1 MAKENYRELHFS
13 SKKEMR
19 RYMAAHPNST
29 FISKKEYK
37 KRRKQQFD
45 EDVYKKKKKQKRREK
60 REQLFEDVHNE
71 LKTKYDAK
79 NDADLCC
86 KIFQDITSMIE
97 SIRNS

>member
-19 RYMAAHPNST
+19 RYFEKHPNST
-29 FISKKEYK
+29 AISKKEYK

-45 EDVYKKKKKQKRREK
+45 EDVYKKKKKQKCREK
-60 REQLFEDVHNE
+60 CEQLVEDVHNE
-71 LKTKYDAK
+71 FKTKYDTK

>member
-1 MAKENYRELHFS
+1 MYTTITKAVGRKPPEGKLAKENYRELHFS

-45 EDVYKKKKKQKRREK
+45 EDVYKKKEEK
-60 REQLFEDVHNE
+60 SVVINVSN
-71 LKTKYDAK
+71 Y
-79 NDADLCC
+79 
-86 KIFQDITSMIE
+86 
-97 SIRNS
+97 

>member
-13 SKKEMR
+13 SKKEMQK
-19 RYMAAHPNST
+19 YFEKHPNST
-29 FISKKEYK
+29 AISKKEYK

-60 REQLFEDVHNE
+60 CEQLVEDVHNE

>member
-1 MAKENYRELHFS
+1 
-13 SKKEMR
+13 
-19 RYMAAHPNST
+19 MAAHPNST

-60 REQLFEDVHNE
+60 FEQLLEDAYNE

>member
-19 RYMAAHPNST
+19 RYFEKHPNST
-29 FISKKEYK
+29 AISKKEYK

-60 REQLFEDVHNE
+60 CERFLEDAYNE

-86 KIFQDITSMIE
+86 KIFQDITSKIE